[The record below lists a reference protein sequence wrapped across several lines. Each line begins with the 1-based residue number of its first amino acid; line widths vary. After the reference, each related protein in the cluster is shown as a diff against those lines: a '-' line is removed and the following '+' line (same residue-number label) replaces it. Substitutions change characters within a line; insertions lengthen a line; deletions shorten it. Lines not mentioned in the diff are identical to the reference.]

1 MKRQVMVI
9 GLGRFGTSL
18 VKSLSLLGY
27 EVLAVDIDQRRTEA
41 VASEVTHATQADA
54 TSEEALK
61 DLDAGSFDVAIV
73 AIGSV
78 IESSVLSTILLKN
91 FEIPYIIARAN
102 NELHGK
108 ILTRIG
114 ADTVVY
120 PELDAGTRLAHLVR
134 ARNVVEYISVA
145 RNFGISKITIPQYF
159 SGHKLSEIGFTQNS
173 DKGITLILLQR
184 GDDIILNPKM
194 SEVLRQEEVLI
205 VAGQDDDLDQLLLK
219 ASEKYGE
226 KPDREK

>member
-27 EVLAVDIDQRRTEA
+27 EVLAVDIDQHRTEA
-41 VASEVTHATQADA
+41 VANEVTHATQADA
-54 TSEEALK
+54 TNEEALK

-73 AIGSV
+73 AIGSA
-78 IESSVLSTILLKN
+78 IESSVLSTILLKS

-159 SGHKLSEIGFTQNS
+159 SGHKLSEIGFAQKS
-173 DKGITLILLQR
+173 EKGITLIFY
-184 GDDIILNPKM
+184 
-194 SEVLRQEEVLI
+194 S
-205 VAGQDDDLDQLLLK
+205 VAMI
-219 ASEKYGE
+219 SS
-226 KPDREK
+226 

>member
-1 MKRQVMVI
+1 MKKQAMVI

-18 VKSLSLLGY
+18 ATSLGRLGY

-41 VASEVTHATQADA
+41 ISSEVTHAAQADA

-73 AIGSV
+73 AIGSAT
-78 IESSVLSTILLKN
+78 ESSVLSTILLKD
-91 FEIPYIIARAN
+91 FKIPYIIARAN

-120 PELDAGTRLAHLVR
+120 PEMDAGRRLAHLVR
-134 ARNVVEYISVA
+134 ARNVVEYVPIA
-145 RNFGISKITIPQYF
+145 KNFGVSKITAPQYLA
-159 SGHKLSEIGFTQNS
+159 GHKLSDIGF
-173 DKGITLILLQR
+173 DKKSGRGVTLVLLQR

-194 SEVLRQEEVLI
+194 SEVLRGEETLI

-219 ASEKYGE
+219 ANEKYGE
-226 KPDREK
+226 KQEKVE